1 MIEQNKPTGCKS
13 GFNITEKIKLKDQI
27 KSKILR
33 FIIFKKRTENEVR
46 KKFQN
51 DYDQTILN
59 EVIEELKTLNY
70 INDEN
75 YIERY
80 VNEAL
85 NTKTLSIVEL
95 KFKLQS
101 KEISKKLIENYFK
114 ENYEKLYS
122 YELNSV
128 KKIFKKKSQKD
139 LQSVKNYLFRKG
151 YKTEIVKLVEEDFIE
166 ENND

>member
-1 MIEQNKPTGCKS
+1 MIEQNKSTGCKS

-80 VNEAL
+80 VTEAL

-101 KEISKKLIENYFK
+101 KEISKKLIENYFE

-139 LQSVKNYLFRKG
+139 LQSIKNYLFRKG

>member
-33 FIIFKKRTENEVR
+33 FIIFKKRTE
-46 KKFQN
+46 
-51 DYDQTILN
+51 N

-101 KEISKKLIENYFK
+101 KEISKKLIENYFE

>member
-75 YIERY
+75 
-80 VNEAL
+80 
-85 NTKTLSIVEL
+85 
-95 KFKLQS
+95 
-101 KEISKKLIENYFK
+101 
-114 ENYEKLYS
+114 
-122 YELNSV
+122 
-128 KKIFKKKSQKD
+128 
-139 LQSVKNYLFRKG
+139 
-151 YKTEIVKLVEEDFIE
+151 
-166 ENND
+166 